1 MERPPPGM
9 SKMQEMK
16 WKKEQTKLSTRAVA
30 ASGPPAQPL
39 GPPPGMTKMQQAKWK
54 REQAKLAAAPAA
66 RKDSVSES
74 SAATRIQA
82 RQRGR
87 RDRRA
92 LQQRRRGGDGGGPPR
107 SAGRAGQTAGR
118 AGRSPQVEPEPE
130 PTPTES
136 SVEEGEPPT
145 LTVEQWLA
153 SIKLQRYAEG
163 VKDFGYDELEFLV
176 VADEAD
182 IEAMVKATSMKLP
195 HAKVF
200 KLAWVALVEKS
211 V

>member
-54 REQAKLAAAPAA
+54 KEQAKLASLAAAPAA
-66 RKDSVSES
+66 RKDSVSDMAQEHLEPEPEPEPE
-74 SAATRIQA
+74 
-82 RQRGR
+82 
-87 RDRRA
+87 RA
-92 LQQRRRGGDGGGPPR
+92 P
-107 SAGRAGQTAGR
+107 
-118 AGRSPQVEPEPE
+118 EPEPE

-182 IEAMVKATSMKLP
+182 IEAMVKATTMKLP